1 MRVCNNLC
9 ERIGLTRA
17 DIFKIK
23 MSGPNRKT
31 SIYTLGYVYCSVCD
45 VWYTPEQTKTAKALR
60 CPCCK
65 CKVRLNSRS
74 TDVKRKQEERG
85 EIKRIL

>member
-9 ERIGLTRA
+9 ERIGLSRA

-31 SIYTLGYVYCSVCD
+31 SIYTLGYVYCSVCN
-45 VWYTPEQTKTAKALR
+45 VWYTPEQTKPQRHYVA
-60 CPCCK
+60 P
-65 CKVRLNSRS
+65 VVN
-74 TDVKRKQEERG
+74 VK
-85 EIKRIL
+85 